1 MDGNENMLIGSGT
14 QSSNIKKAKAKKK
27 KLIVQEDGNSI
38 EQSRQN
44 SLKTIATKN
53 NMSRTVIDEDLP
65 GTTSITQNIQQKPE
79 QDDEIKAMSEEKIL
93 LRIVSKKAL

>member
-1 MDGNENMLIGSGT
+1 MLIGSGT
-14 QSSNIKKAKAKKK
+14 QSSNIKKAKAKK

-53 NMSRTVIDEDLP
+53 NMSRTVIEEDLP
-65 GTTSITQNIQQKPE
+65 GTQQKPE

>member
-1 MDGNENMLIGSGT
+1 MLIGSGT

-27 KLIVQEDGNSI
+27 KIVQEDGNSI

-65 GTTSITQNIQQKPE
+65 GTSITQRKPE
-79 QDDEIKAMSEEKIL
+79 NDDEAKAMSEEKIL